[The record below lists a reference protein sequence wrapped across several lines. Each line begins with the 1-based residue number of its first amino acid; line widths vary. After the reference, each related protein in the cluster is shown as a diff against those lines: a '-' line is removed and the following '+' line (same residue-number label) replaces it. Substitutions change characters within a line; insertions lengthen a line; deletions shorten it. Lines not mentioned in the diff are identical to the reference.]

1 MHVDDGEG
9 RPLLTVALMHRVIYD
24 LCVPVRTWQEY
35 VIARVDERHG
45 RVNRSIHILS
55 ASSAARVLSHNG
67 YASTA
72 LGAPKSERALLRIAI
87 DWCSQPNRS
96 SADIKRVMSE
106 INFTGL
112 PTYTLLF
119 MDRNPHLSGG
129 LLKLFQRSQSGV
141 EAMLKLGLAQQRL
154 ETDPDTESEA
164 VTELEAEVNQLA
176 TAAGVDVS
184 EYSTTTARPP
194 RFAKELAPGFP
205 SAAELV
211 RIACESA
218 KMKQDALDDVA
229 RSRKRWLDERERS
242 EAERDI
248 LLAELGLEDACRA
261 RRSH

>member
-1 MHVDDGEG
+1 
-9 RPLLTVALMHRVIYD
+9 MHRVIYD

-55 ASSAARVLSHNG
+55 ASSAARVLSHDG

-96 SADIKRVMSE
+96 SADVKRVMSE

-141 EAMLKLGLAQQRL
+141 EGMLKLGLAQQRL

-184 EYSTTTARPP
+184 EHFTTTARPP
-194 RFAKELAPGFP
+194 RFAEELAPGFP
-205 SAAELV
+205 PAAELV

-229 RSRKRWLDERERS
+229 RFRKGRWDERLLR
-242 EAERDI
+242 EAEREV
-248 LLAELGLEDACRA
+248 LLAELGLEDACR
-261 RRSH
+261 RSHLGP